1 MGSVFNHVGLC
12 VTDMARSQRFY
23 EEVLG
28 FEYWREL
35 EPPDDMTAKLIGVEP
50 PLGVKAVY
58 LRQDEFVLELMH
70 YRDAGAHPPAAPRV
84 MNEIGLTHISVS
96 VDDIEATAAKAVE
109 LGGSVIEETN
119 VGVAIMIRDPD
130 GQLLELLPMTYRD
143 GVAG

>member
-35 EPPDDMTAKLIGVEP
+35 EPPDAMTAKLIGLEP

-58 LRQDEFVLELMH
+58 LRQDTFVLELMH
-70 YRDAGAHPPAAPRV
+70 YRDAGAHPPASPRV

-109 LGGSVIEETN
+109 LGGSVLEETN
-119 VGVAIMIRDPD
+119 VGLAVMIRDPD
-130 GQLLELLPMTYRD
+130 GQLLELLPMTFRD
-143 GVAG
+143 GLS